1 MKFKKIK
8 GMKTKFSL
16 LTVLLLLCTSTLF
29 AQTENKKENVEFNPH
44 WYLQVQG
51 GAAYTVGEA
60 KFDDLVSPAAAIY
73 AGYRFTPVWGVRAG
87 FSGWQAKGAWV
98 NVKHNPLVY
107 KYNYLQ
113 LNADAT
119 FNLINSI
126 AGYNQNRWFDLY
138 LFAGLG
144 GNYSFNNDEAVEIND
159 AGHTLRKLWRN
170 DKVFVAARAGV
181 GLDFRLTQG
190 VIFNLEGNINGIS
203 DKFNSK
209 KGSYVDFQY
218 NMLAGFKFALGK
230 TTKSKPVEVVQK
242 SEYVAPKEEPV
253 APKEEP
259 APAPV
264 VEEVVEQPVAQEVV
278 EPAKENIFF
287 KLNSSVVRESEVAK
301 IEALVA
307 YMNKYENAKITLT
320 GYADAQTGNP
330 RYNKTLSQRRADSV
344 AKALTDRGISRDRIN
359 VVAKGDVEQ
368 PFSVQS
374 ENRVVICL
382 SE

>member
-1 MKFKKIK
+1 M
-8 GMKTKFSL
+8 
-16 LTVLLLLCTSTLF
+16 
-29 AQTENKKENVEFNPH
+29 
-44 WYLQVQG
+44 
-51 GAAYTVGEA
+51 
-60 KFDDLVSPAAAIY
+60 
-73 AGYRFTPVWGVRAG
+73 
-87 FSGWQAKGAWV
+87 
-98 NVKHNPLVY
+98 
-107 KYNYLQ
+107 
-113 LNADAT
+113 NADAT